1 MKLRNLLATAT
12 LSCGVAS
19 GVALAA
25 SDHSHGVE
33 AKPLHGG
40 IVAVA
45 SDLEF
50 ELLAK
55 ADAITLYVRDHGKPA
70 LTQGASAKLT
80 ILSGT
85 DKTEAALA
93 PVGDNKLE
101 AKGSYKLGAGT
112 KFVATVSLQGKNPV
126 NVRFVAK

>member
-1 MKLRNLLATAT
+1 MKLRNLPAAAALAFV
-12 LSCGVAS
+12 VAS
-19 GVALAA
+19 GGALAA

-55 ADAITLYVRDHGKPA
+55 ADGVTLYVRDHGKPA
-70 LTQGASAKLT
+70 LTLGASAKLT
-80 ILSGT
+80 ILSGS
-85 DKTEAALA
+85 DKAEAALVPA
-93 PVGDNKLE
+93 GDNKLE

-126 NVRFVAK
+126 NVRFVSK

>member
-1 MKLRNLLATAT
+1 MKLRNLPAAAALAFV
-12 LSCGVAS
+12 VAS
-19 GVALAA
+19 GGALAA
-25 SDHSHGVE
+25 SDHGHGE
-33 AKPLHGG
+33 IKPLHGG

-55 ADAITLYVRDHGKPA
+55 ADGITLYVRDHGKPA
-70 LTQGASAKLT
+70 VTLGASAKLT
-80 ILSGT
+80 ILSGS
-85 DKTEAALA
+85 DKAEAALA
-93 PVGDNKLE
+93 PAGDNKLE

-126 NVRFVAK
+126 NVRFVSQ